1 MANENGEWIM
11 HGMAKNDPA
20 RIRTVSALEDYVNQI
35 GFLPLFKNEIDDFS
49 VEEHTYGPDWW
60 SDNEAI
66 DPWEWRKL
74 IAAGGRIAYGKFF
87 NNKAGYISLDWLP
100 VFANWRRDGYDFD
113 ARWEDEKASHRQK
126 KLMDLFSREEPLY
139 SFEMK
144 ELGGFGKG
152 GEKNFEGTLTSLQM
166 QTYLVVCDFRQRK
179 NKAGIPYG
187 WGIALYTTPEL
198 LWGSELI
205 SSGYSEAPAV
215 SKQRIYAHI
224 QKLFPQA
231 DEAAVKKA
239 FGGLHDR
246 I

>member
-11 HGMAKNDPA
+11 HGMAKNDPE
-20 RIRTVSALEDYVNQI
+20 RIRTVRALEDYVNQL
-35 GFLPLFKNEIDDFS
+35 GFLPLFKNEIDGFS

-60 SDNEAI
+60 SDNEEI

-126 KLMDLFSREEPLY
+126 KLMDLFLHSEELY

-166 QTYLVVCDFRQRK
+166 QTYLVVRDFRQRK

-198 LWGSELI
+198 LWGSDLI
-205 SSGYSEAPAV
+205 SSGYSEAPEV
-215 SKQRIYAHI
+215 SKQKILEHI
-224 QKLFPQA
+224 KKLYPNA
-231 DEAAVKKA
+231 SDAEVKKVL
-239 FGGLHDR
+239 G
-246 I
+246 